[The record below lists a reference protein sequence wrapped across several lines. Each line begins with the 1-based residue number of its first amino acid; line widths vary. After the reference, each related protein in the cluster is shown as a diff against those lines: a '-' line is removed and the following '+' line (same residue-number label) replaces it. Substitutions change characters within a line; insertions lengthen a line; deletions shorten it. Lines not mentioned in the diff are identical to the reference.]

1 MMKKSSVNI
10 KEKAASLHIPNTS
23 NGKMK
28 EMDWIGGDVSK
39 FNFDDELVSEDESN
53 KRLAQMFLVAG
64 VLLMAIVNILMY
76 RCAILG

>member
-1 MMKKSSVNI
+1 
-10 KEKAASLHIPNTS
+10 
-23 NGKMK
+23 MK
-28 EMDWIGGDVSK
+28 EMNWIGGNVSK
-39 FNFDDELVSEDESN
+39 FNFNEELVSEDESN